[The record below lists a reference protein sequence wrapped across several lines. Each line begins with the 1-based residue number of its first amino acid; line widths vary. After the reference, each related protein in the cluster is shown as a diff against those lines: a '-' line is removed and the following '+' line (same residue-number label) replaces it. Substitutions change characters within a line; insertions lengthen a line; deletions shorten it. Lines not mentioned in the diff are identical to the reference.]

1 MTQLTLFGKLLNVV
15 RTAKIAPV
23 PKIRGAKIS
32 LRPKPKIEII
42 AVDIDGITVDIY
54 IYRSCAARNYTVS
67 LARDGMNIRL
77 TVPQRASLKS
87 GLAFVQEK
95 RAMIKS
101 WLQNQAPK
109 LQLAPGAIIPIK
121 GVDHH
126 IIWRADLPRK
136 IKLDGT
142 TLFVGGPIELVSA
155 RVMRW
160 LRAMALADLT
170 ATTRAIAAD
179 FALPVTNIAVNNA
192 VARWGSCSSTGR
204 INYAWRL
211 ICAPDAARHYVV
223 AHELAHLKHMNHS
236 PAFWR
241 EVTRLGGDLS
251 QRAWFQK
258 QGAAILALR

>member
-1 MTQLTLFGKLLNVV
+1 MTQLTLFSKLMTVM
-15 RTAKIAPV
+15 RTAKISPQSKIIG
-23 PKIRGAKIS
+23 PKIRQ
-32 LRPKPKIEII
+32 RPKQKIEII
-42 AVDIDGITVDIY
+42 AVDVDGLTTDIY
-54 IYRSCAARNYTVS
+54 IYRSKVARNYTVS
-67 LARDGMNIRL
+67 LARNGVSIRL

-95 RAMIKS
+95 RTLIKS
-101 WLQNQAPK
+101 WLQNEVPK
-109 LQLAPGAIIPIK
+109 MRLAPAALIPIK
-121 GVDHH
+121 GVDHQ
-126 IIWRADLPRK
+126 IVWCADLPRK
-136 IKLDGT
+136 IKLEGT
-142 TLFVGGPIELVSA
+142 TLFVGGPVELVSG
-155 RVMRW
+155 RIMRW
-160 LRAMALADLT
+160 LRATALADLT
-170 ATTRAIAAD
+170 ATTNKIAAE
-179 FALPVTNIAVNNA
+179 FTLPVTNIAVNNA

-241 EVTRLGGDLS
+241 EVARLGGDLS